1 MARTHDVHRWSATS
15 ALALFLIGSNF
26 CVVTG
31 APALMAAP
39 GTAADLHRAS
49 APLHPCCAAA
59 AARARRDHSA
69 PRESTAPCC
78 VAMAPVLTPATVSLH
93 AAPIAT
99 AILPIF
105 VSPTTEAAD
114 FARAVS
120 VEAAPPPARA
130 ATPDAGR
137 APPRL

>member
-1 MARTHDVHRWSATS
+1 
-15 ALALFLIGSNF
+15 
-26 CVVTG
+26 
-31 APALMAAP
+31 
-39 GTAADLHRAS
+39 
-49 APLHPCCAAA
+49 
-59 AARARRDHSA
+59 
-69 PRESTAPCC
+69 
-78 VAMAPVLTPATVSLH
+78 MAPVLAPHTVSLH
-93 AAPIAT
+93 AAPAAA

-120 VEAAPPPARA
+120 VEAALPPPARA